1 MLIVISYVPLF
12 ITSSSFLP
20 HNLLNVGKAEVLI
33 QTWKCSSSAKG
44 GKDSYPFGYLS
55 NQLGGTA

>member
-44 GKDSYPFGYLS
+44 GKDS
-55 NQLGGTA
+55 